1 MKLHVMA
8 VLFLLIPFISNAQI
22 EKAPVCSQQG
32 CKLVYQSKS
41 DDKVSKYTEET
52 VSVEKT
58 PGKWTVKILTHYDK
72 QNNEKSLPAIP
83 VTYTLTNSQWMAHN
97 IEFIKNDIH
106 SIIKSFFPKDTKED
120 DIKPS
125 DLSVTA
131 SADSRDTPYPNTMQK
146 GQKVKTYPISV
157 DISIKFISYTM
168 SISSQRYECV
178 GHERIT
184 VPAGTF
190 DTYIVETDTKYKVS
204 FSLFSKSDVNYERT
218 WLAPG
223 IGVVKK
229 QTLNKRG
236 KVQSETVLAAIIK
249 K

>member
-1 MKLHVMA
+1 
-8 VLFLLIPFISNAQI
+8 
-22 EKAPVCSQQG
+22 
-32 CKLVYQSKS
+32 
-41 DDKVSKYTEET
+41 
-52 VSVEKT
+52 
-58 PGKWTVKILTHYDK
+58 
-72 QNNEKSLPAIP
+72 
-83 VTYTLTNSQWMAHN
+83 
-97 IEFIKNDIH
+97 
-106 SIIKSFFPKDTKED
+106 
-120 DIKPS
+120 
-125 DLSVTA
+125 
-131 SADSRDTPYPNTMQK
+131 
-146 GQKVKTYPISV
+146 
-157 DISIKFISYTM
+157 M
-168 SISSQRYECV
+168 STTTQRYECV

-236 KVQSETVLAAIIK
+236 KVQSETVLASIIK

>member
-8 VLFLLIPFISNAQI
+8 VLFLLIPFFSIAQI

-32 CKLVYQSKS
+32 WKLVYQSKS

-58 PGKWTVKILTHYDK
+58 PGKWTVKILTRYDN
-72 QNNEKSLPAIP
+72 QNKEKALPAILM
-83 VTYTLTNSQWMAHN
+83 TYTINKSQWMVHN
-97 IEFIKNDIH
+97 IDFIKNDIY
-106 SIIKSFFPKDTKED
+106 SIIKSFFPKDIKKD

-125 DLSVTA
+125 DITVTA

-146 GQKVKTYPISV
+146 GQKAESYPISV
-157 DISIKFISYTM
+157 DVSIKFISYTM

-178 GHERIT
+178 SHERIT

-236 KVQSETVLAAIIK
+236 KVQSETVLASIIK

>member
-32 CKLVYQSKS
+32 WKLVYQSKS

-83 VTYTLTNSQWMAHN
+83 MTYTLTNSQWMAHN

-106 SIIKSFFPKDTKED
+106 SIIKSFFPKDAKED

-125 DLSVTA
+125 DLTVTA

-168 SISSQRYECV
+168 STATQRYECV

-204 FSLFSKSDVNYERT
+204 FSLFSKSEVNYERT

-223 IGVVKK
+223 IGVIKK

-236 KVQSETVLAAIIK
+236 KVQSETVLASIIK

>member
-1 MKLHVMA
+1 
-8 VLFLLIPFISNAQI
+8 
-22 EKAPVCSQQG
+22 
-32 CKLVYQSKS
+32 
-41 DDKVSKYTEET
+41 
-52 VSVEKT
+52 
-58 PGKWTVKILTHYDK
+58 
-72 QNNEKSLPAIP
+72 
-83 VTYTLTNSQWMAHN
+83 MAHN

-125 DLSVTA
+125 DLTVTA

-168 SISSQRYECV
+168 SVSSQRYECV

-223 IGVVKK
+223 IGVIKK

-236 KVQSETVLAAIIK
+236 KVQSETVLASIIK

>member
-1 MKLHVMA
+1 
-8 VLFLLIPFISNAQI
+8 
-22 EKAPVCSQQG
+22 
-32 CKLVYQSKS
+32 
-41 DDKVSKYTEET
+41 
-52 VSVEKT
+52 
-58 PGKWTVKILTHYDK
+58 
-72 QNNEKSLPAIP
+72 
-83 VTYTLTNSQWMAHN
+83 
-97 IEFIKNDIH
+97 
-106 SIIKSFFPKDTKED
+106 
-120 DIKPS
+120 
-125 DLSVTA
+125 
-131 SADSRDTPYPNTMQK
+131 MQK

-236 KVQSETVLAAIIK
+236 KVQSETVLASIIK